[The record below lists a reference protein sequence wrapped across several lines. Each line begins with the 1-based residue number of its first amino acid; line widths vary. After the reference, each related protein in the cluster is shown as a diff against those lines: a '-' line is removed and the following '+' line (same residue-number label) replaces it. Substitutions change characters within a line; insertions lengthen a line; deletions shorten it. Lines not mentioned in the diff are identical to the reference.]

1 MSTKWGHGVCR
12 IEVAKVEWS
21 YLQPWQR
28 TTQHKSLGT
37 GFVIDGDRLLTNA
50 HCVASAVDIRIRPY
64 GSTRRF
70 PAEVIC
76 YAPDVDLAL
85 LKIKGESQQSDFVGH
100 CQGTMSRRGSVG
112 TGTGDNCIG
121 TTENE
126 NENSDENN
134 ASNDTR
140 GDAADGPANKRPRK
154 SLALEF
160 ATELPNLQESVHV
173 VGFPTGGRTICV
185 TEGVV
190 SRIDLSDRIVSIQI
204 DAAIN
209 SGNSG
214 GPAFNSKGQVTGV
227 AFQKK
232 ADKKADNIGYLISS
246 VQVLSFLGRVEGK
259 MYTLSAAIPYR
270 YHALENHSL
279 RQFHKVPDDVHGVLI
294 TSVCDE
300 DADKDEAMSGTD
312 ETMTEKRSD
321 TSRLQKGDILTKI
334 DDRDVADDG
343 QIVLRL
349 VEVTLVGDGF
359 ELEPRE

>member
-1 MSTKWGHGVCR
+1 MCR

-100 CQGTMSRRGSVG
+100 CQGTMNRR
-112 TGTGDNCIG
+112 
-121 TTENE
+121 ENE
-126 NENSDENN
+126 NVNSDEKG

-140 GDAADGPANKRPRK
+140 GDAPDGPANKRPRT

-160 ATELPNLQESVHV
+160 ATELPNLQEKVSV

-190 SRIDLSDRIVSIQI
+190 SRIDLSDRIVIIQI

-246 VQVLSFLGRVEGK
+246 VQILSFLGRVEGK
-259 MYTLSAAIPYR
+259 MYTLSASIPYH
-270 YHALENHSL
+270 YHSLENHSL

-300 DADKDEAMSGTD
+300 DEGEDANQVTSGTN
-312 ETMTEKRSD
+312 ETMNEAAN
-321 TSRLQKGDILTKI
+321 TSSTNTNMNLLRKGDILTKI

-349 VEVTLVGDGF
+349 VEVNSR
-359 ELEPRE
+359 P